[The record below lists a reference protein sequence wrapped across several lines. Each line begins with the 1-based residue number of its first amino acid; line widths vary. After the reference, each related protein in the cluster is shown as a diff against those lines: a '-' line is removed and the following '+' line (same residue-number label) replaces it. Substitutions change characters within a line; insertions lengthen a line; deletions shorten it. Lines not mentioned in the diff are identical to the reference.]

1 VTIKT
6 IILIA
11 VVIYL
16 ILGLLW
22 YSQETTA
29 QKSVDDV
36 CSQSKLAWWLA
47 TIFIILLWPY
57 WLWKR
62 MALYVYAFK
71 AMCRK
76 R

>member
-1 VTIKT
+1 MTIKT

-16 ILGLLW
+16 ILGLFW
-22 YSQETTA
+22 YSRETTA
-29 QKSVDDV
+29 QQSVEDV
-36 CSQSKLAWWLA
+36 CSESKLAWWLA
-47 TIFIILLWPY
+47 TIFIILLWPH

-62 MALYVYAFK
+62 VGLYVYAFK